1 MGRQEMLFNPVM
13 EEVDEIKTPL
23 MPYEEDKERTN
34 DPYRFDKDQNDMPLF
49 TDKKAVIFRRKCAAA
64 LLRKTSPWRHSPH

>member
-49 TDKKAVIFRRKCAAA
+49 RG
-64 LLRKTSPWRHSPH
+64 